1 MNNIEPLKTLWK
13 QLLGELPPDADFIIW
28 CELYGYELTRHAI
41 STTGLKQLR
50 NPKYFKSPNHR
61 VRFATRVMLERQKL
75 GEQR

>member
-13 QLLGELPPDADFIIW
+13 QLLGELPPDADF
-28 CELYGYELTRHAI
+28 
-41 STTGLKQLR
+41 
-50 NPKYFKSPNHR
+50 KYFESPNHR